1 MEAIE
6 DAENIIHPLLEK
18 NDIDEEVKTSNKCK
32 AQLDHSKIY
41 YKWLAQLSEALE
53 SGEILTISQFQ
64 MNNIIMINKKAKR

>member
-53 SGEILTISQFQ
+53 SGEIFNYFPIPDEQHHHDQ
-64 MNNIIMINKKAKR
+64 

>member
-18 NDIDEEVKTSNKCK
+18 NDIDEEVKKAINVK
-32 AQLDHSKIY
+32 AQLDQSKIY

-53 SGEILTISQFQ
+53 SGEIFNYFPIPDEQHHHD
-64 MNNIIMINKKAKR
+64 R